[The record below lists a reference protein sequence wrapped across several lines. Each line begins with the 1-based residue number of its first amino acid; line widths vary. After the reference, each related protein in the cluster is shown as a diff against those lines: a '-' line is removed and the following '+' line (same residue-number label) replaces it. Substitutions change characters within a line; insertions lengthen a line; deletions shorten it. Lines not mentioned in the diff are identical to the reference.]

1 MAGRPASKRPVPRC
15 PIRPGDACT
24 LCFPGATGPEDCGL
38 VWQVMQDPDLRAR
51 LAELTGEGRSRLA
64 MIQAAQR
71 PWASQIGAAA
81 GERDLRRA
89 TETLD
94 RLIALLG

>member
-1 MAGRPASKRPVPRC
+1 MSARPVPRC

-51 LAELTGEGRSRLA
+51 LVELRAEVRADQEAR
-64 MIQAAQR
+64 AA
-71 PWASQIGAAA
+71 
-81 GERDLRRA
+81 RR
-89 TETLD
+89 
-94 RLIALLG
+94 RVG